1 MAAAAC
7 GVIWGLCIF
16 VVVNSFLPLSSQHK
30 PSRNEEPI
38 PEEVT
43 SSLWTVKFH
52 ETTNNL
58 TEGDVIL
65 MNSILSLRGEP
76 DHDVNKGKR
85 TNMTRYSRNG
95 LSFSIRFFML
105 TLLRCGDVHP
115 CPGPS
120 LFVTCMNCKQTDR
133 KIEMHDR
140 RVTRSQSK
148 QALINNYIC
157 NQCCVQELPNYVS
170 DDDDDDDDL
179 LTPTLEDAEDLAS
192 DSAAELSLPADSAA
206 EQSSSIYDCLKQKGL
221 HFLHINIRSLLM
233 KIDDVRHMVNEAQPT
248 VVAVSETWLDGT
260 ISDNEVGISGYTIVR
275 NDRNRHGGGV
285 CILVKNSVSFNCLST
300 STGPL
305 ESIWIQILLPKIKPI
320 AIACCYRPPNCNV
333 NEGIGALQNS
343 FRTIDLN
350 NETYILG
357 DFNINFADTESSAQ
371 RNYSDTLLLNNFTQL
386 IDCPTRITPTTST
399 TIDHILCNHREN
411 VYQHGTIDCGM
422 SDHLVIYCSRKIRRD
437 VVNVNNYVKL
447 RSMKDYDPVVY
458 VNMLKDCNWN
468 GVLNDNNVKHAWK
481 KFKDTLNQIIDSLA
495 PVKSVRVRARTEP
508 WMTGEIIEMIKK
520 RDILFRKFKLDRKDA
535 NVYKM
540 FCKQRNL
547 VQRCVKKAKTEYF
560 ANEIELNKSNPRK
573 LWSHLKNLGYSHKS
587 KDKGKII
594 LNIDDELCHDP
605 KKVAD
610 HINDFFTNIA
620 QKLVDKLPRVN
631 LRFGIESNSVK
642 DFYRSK
648 GVIPGS
654 LKLKSVTP
662 QFVKKELRSINDS
675 KSTGLDGISPRF
687 LKDGAE
693 FLCIPISHIV
703 NLSISTCTVPDDF
716 KKARITP
723 IFKKNSKLEVGN
735 YRPVSILS
743 VVSKIL
749 ERAVYVQID
758 EYLQRQKILYQLQSG
773 FRQCFSTNT
782 CLAYLTDFIKYQIAS
797 GNYVGMIALDV
808 QKAFDCVNHEIL
820 CQKLELMGIE
830 NAWFRSYLTGRT
842 QVVLVNGVQSEVREI
857 LCGVPQGSLLG
868 PLLYLCYCN
877 EMEIATSCKLVLY
890 ADDSILLCADKD
902 PGVIEKKLSAELHSV
917 NAWLVENKL
926 SLHPGKCEA
935 ILFGTKHKCQKVSNF
950 KVKFY
955 DTDIIGT
962 TKIKYLGSTIE
973 NDLSGIECA
982 KTVIKKAYGRLKF
995 LYRHQNILNQN
1006 TRKILALALV
1016 QSQVDYASMSWFFS
1030 LTKEYK
1036 SKLQVLQN
1044 RMMRFILNKDC
1055 YDHIGKQEFQQINF
1069 MNVEK
1074 RVLQLSLNIVHKIY
1088 YRKIP
1093 EYLRPFFVRVSEVH
1107 NYCTRANEYNFTIPT
1122 SSNNKVVDNSYSH
1135 NAIKAWNDLSNNIKS
1150 KGNYNSFKNA
1160 LKHHLVH
1167 SG

>member
-1 MAAAAC
+1 M
-7 GVIWGLCIF
+7 
-16 VVVNSFLPLSSQHK
+16 
-30 PSRNEEPI
+30 
-38 PEEVT
+38 
-43 SSLWTVKFH
+43 
-52 ETTNNL
+52 
-58 TEGDVIL
+58 
-65 MNSILSLRGEP
+65 
-76 DHDVNKGKR
+76 
-85 TNMTRYSRNG
+85 
-95 LSFSIRFFML
+95 
-105 TLLRCGDVHP
+105 
-115 CPGPS
+115 
-120 LFVTCMNCKQTDR
+120 
-133 KIEMHDR
+133 
-140 RVTRSQSK
+140 
-148 QALINNYIC
+148 
-157 NQCCVQELPNYVS
+157 
-170 DDDDDDDDL
+170 
-179 LTPTLEDAEDLAS
+179 
-192 DSAAELSLPADSAA
+192 
-206 EQSSSIYDCLKQKGL
+206 YDCLKQKGL

-233 KIDDVRHMVNEAQPT
+233 KIDDVQHMVNEAQPS
-248 VVAVSETWLDGT
+248 VVAVSETWCDDSV
-260 ISDNEVGISGYTIVR
+260 SDREVDIHGYTIVR

-285 CILVKNSVSFNCLST
+285 CIFVRESISFNILST
-300 STGPL
+300 SAGPL
-305 ESIWIQILLPKIKPI
+305 ESIWIQILLPKMKPI
-320 AIACCYRPPNCNV
+320 AFACCYRPPNCNV
-333 NEGIGALQNS
+333 NDGIKALQHS
-343 FRTIDLN
+343 MGTIDFN
-350 NETYILG
+350 TETYVLG
-357 DFNINFADTESSAQ
+357 DFNINFADTKTAAQ
-371 RNYSDTLLLNNFTQL
+371 RNYRDMLLSNNFIQL

-399 TIDHILCNHREN
+399 TIDHILCNHKDN
-411 VYQHGTIDCGM
+411 VYQHGTIDSGM
-422 SDHLVIYCSRKIRRD
+422 SDHLLVYCSRKIRRD
-437 VVNVNNYVKL
+437 VLNTNNVVRL
-447 RSMKDYDPVVY
+447 RSMKNYDPVLY
-458 VNMLKDCNWN
+458 VSMLQDYNWN
-468 GVLNDNNVKHAWK
+468 DVLNENDVKFAWN
-481 KFKDTLNQIIDSLA
+481 KFKDALNGMIDTLA
-495 PVKSVRVRARTEP
+495 PVRSVRVRARTEP
-508 WMTGEIIEMIKK
+508 WMTGEIIEMIKI
-520 RDILFRKFKLDRKDA
+520 RDNLFRKFKLNRNDV
-535 NVYKM
+535 NMYKM

-547 VQRCVKKAKTEYF
+547 VQRCVKKAKSEYF

-573 LWSHLKNLGYSHKS
+573 LWTHLKNLGYSHKA
-587 KDKGKII
+587 KDKGKLV
-594 LNIDDELCHDP
+594 LNINDELCHDP

-610 HINDFFTNIA
+610 HINEFFTNVA

-631 LRFGIESNSVK
+631 LRFGVGSNK
-642 DFYRSK
+642 FKNFYRKK
-648 GVIPGS
+648 GITPGS
-654 LKLKSVTP
+654 LKLKSVTS
-662 QFVKKELRSINDS
+662 QFVKKELKSINDS

-687 LKDGAE
+687 LKDGAD

-703 NLSISTCTVPDDF
+703 NLSISTCTVPEDF

-723 IFKKNSKLEVGN
+723 IYKKNSKLEVGN

-902 PGVIEKKLSAELHSV
+902 PGVIEKKLSVELHSV

-1093 EYLRPFFVRVSEVH
+1093 EYLRPFFIRVSEVH

-1135 NAIKAWNDLSNNIKS
+1135 NAIKVWNDLSNNIKS